1 MYILIIGCG
10 RLGSSLARDLAS
22 GGHDVSIIDKIE
34 SNLDS
39 LGSGF
44 NGRRIK
50 GVEIDQDTL
59 LEAGI
64 DKADVFLAMTP
75 DDNINIMACQIAK
88 NIFDVKRIV
97 ARVFEPSKENI
108 YKKLEIETLNVTQ
121 LAAGMVKNWVLKT
134 GLDII
139 TALGKNIS
147 IVKIKAVKPKIN
159 KISEI
164 EKKYNCIISA
174 VTTGGITRIPGREEM
189 INNGD
194 ILICTINTDNRNK
207 LVKSFS
213 GELKL

>member
-10 RLGSSLARDLAS
+10 RLGSSLARDLANR
-22 GGHDVSIIDKIE
+22 GHDISVIDKIE

-44 NGRRIK
+44 NGKRIK

-75 DDNINIMACQIAK
+75 DDNINIMASQIAI
-88 NIFDVKRIV
+88 NIFGVKRVI
-97 ARVFEPSKENI
+97 ARVYEPLKENI
-108 YKKLEIETLNVTQ
+108 YKKLGIETLNVTQ
-121 LAAGMVKNWVLKT
+121 AAADMVKNRISKT
-134 GLDII
+134 GADII
-139 TALGKNIS
+139 TALDDNIS

-159 KISEI
+159 KVSEF
-164 EKKYNCIISA
+164 EKKYSCIISA
-174 VTTGGITRIPGREEM
+174 VITGGITKIPGRDET

-194 ILICTINTDNRNK
+194 IIIVTISRENREN

-213 GELKL
+213 GELII

>member
-22 GGHDVSIIDKIE
+22 SGHDVSIIDKTE

-39 LGSGF
+39 LGGGF

-64 DKADVFLAMTP
+64 DKADVFLAMSP
-75 DDNINIMACQIAK
+75 DDNTNIMASQIAI
-88 NIFDVKRIV
+88 NIFGVKRVI
-97 ARVFEPSKENI
+97 ARVYEPLKENI
-108 YKKLEIETLNVTQ
+108 YKKLGIETLNVTQ
-121 LAAGMVKNWVLKT
+121 MAAAMVKSRILKT
-134 GLDII
+134 GSDII
-139 TALGKNIS
+139 TALDDNIS

-159 KISEI
+159 KVSEI
-164 EKKYNCIISA
+164 EKKYSCIISA
-174 VTTGGITRIPGREEM
+174 VITGGIAKIPGRDET

-194 ILICTINTDNRNK
+194 IIIVTISRENRENLI
-207 LVKSFS
+207 KSFS
-213 GELKL
+213 GELKI

>member
-22 GGHDVSIIDKIE
+22 GSHDVSIIDKTE

-88 NIFDVKRIV
+88 NIFGVKRVI
-97 ARVFEPSKENI
+97 ARVFEPLKENI

-121 LAAGMVKNWVLKT
+121 MAADMVKSRILKT

-139 TALGKNIS
+139 TALDENIFL
-147 IVKIKAVKPKIN
+147 VKIKVIKPKIN

-174 VTTGGITRIPGREEM
+174 VTANGITRISGKDEV
-189 INNGD
+189 INSGN
-194 ILICTINTDNRNK
+194 ILVCTINTENRNK
-207 LVKSFS
+207 LVKLFS
-213 GELKL
+213 GELIL

>member
-22 GGHDVSIIDKIE
+22 SGHDVSIIDKTE

-39 LGSGF
+39 LGGGF

-64 DKADVFLAMTP
+64 DKADVFLAMSP
-75 DDNINIMACQIAK
+75 DDNTNIMASQIAI
-88 NIFDVKRIV
+88 NIFGVKRVI
-97 ARVFEPSKENI
+97 ARVYEPLKENI
-108 YKKLEIETLNVTQ
+108 YKKLGIETLNVTQ
-121 LAAGMVKNWVLKT
+121 MAAGMVKNRILKT
-134 GLDII
+134 GSDII
-139 TALGKNIS
+139 AALDDNIS
-147 IVKIKAVKPKIN
+147 IVKIKAAKPKIN
-159 KISEI
+159 KVSEI
-164 EKKYNCIISA
+164 EKKYSCIISA
-174 VTTGGITRIPGREEM
+174 VITGGITKIPGRDET

-194 ILICTINTDNRNK
+194 IIIVTISRENREN

>member
-22 GGHDVSIIDKIE
+22 GGHDVAIIDKTE

-39 LGSGF
+39 LGGGF

-64 DKADVFLAMTP
+64 DKADVFLAMSP
-75 DDNINIMACQIAK
+75 DDNTNMMASQIAINI
-88 NIFDVKRIV
+88 FGVKRVI
-97 ARVFEPSKENI
+97 ARVYEPLKENI
-108 YKKLEIETLNVTQ
+108 YKKLGIETLNVTQ
-121 LAAGMVKNWVLKT
+121 MAAGMVKSRILKT
-134 GLDII
+134 GSDII
-139 TALGKNIS
+139 TALDDNIS

-159 KISEI
+159 KVSEI
-164 EKKYNCIISA
+164 EKKYSCIISA
-174 VTTGGITRIPGREEM
+174 VITGGITKIPGRDET

-194 ILICTINTDNRNK
+194 IIIGTISRENREN

-213 GELKL
+213 GELKI